1 MSNIQV
7 IIHCLPREI
16 DSLDRILDDLKRSS
30 HFLEEQ
36 DNIVLDVSLNTSS
49 LFTNWGKSKLDKDFF
64 INKFNIIEKKADW
77 TFRNQFLVED
87 NEKCLGINDKRRNS
101 IRSAKED
108 ITHFMYLDLD
118 VFFSSLNLKY
128 LFDSLDSIKNK
139 YSIISPELVKLWD
152 PSWDILTNKNYL
164 KHEYGYFKELDPYS
178 IEQISLNNVFSDEVN
193 LKQIPYIKFGGGW
206 FNTFSSN
213 LLKLID
219 IPDSLG
225 PYGLDDTFIMQGA
238 NIMKSKGYDVSQY
251 VLQGMVVCEN
261 IKYSLYD
268 LNPYK
273 DYIHDNSFNNK
284 GRNFKQKYRENSN
297 KNFNTEINKL
307 NNKL

>member
-1 MSNIQV
+1 
-7 IIHCLPREI
+7 
-16 DSLDRILDDLKRSS
+16 
-30 HFLEEQ
+30 
-36 DNIVLDVSLNTSS
+36 
-49 LFTNWGKSKLDKDFF
+49 
-64 INKFNIIEKKADW
+64 
-77 TFRNQFLVED
+77 
-87 NEKCLGINDKRRNS
+87 
-101 IRSAKED
+101 
-108 ITHFMYLDLD
+108 MYLDLD

-128 LFDSLDSIKNK
+128 LFDSLKAIKNE
-139 YSIISPELVKLWD
+139 YSIISSELVKLWD
-152 PSWDILTNKNYL
+152 SSWDILTNKNYL
-164 KHEYGYFKELDPYS
+164 NYEYGYFKELDPYS
-178 IEQISLNNVFSDEVN
+178 IEQISLNNVFSNEVSLN
-193 LKQIPYIKFGGGW
+193 QIPNIKFGGGW

-238 NIMKSKGYDVSQY
+238 SIMKSKGYDISQY

-273 DYIHDNSFNNK
+273 DYIYDNSFDNK

-297 KNFNTEINKL
+297 KNFTLEIQKL

>member
-1 MSNIQV
+1 MNNIQI

-30 HFLEEQ
+30 HFLEKQ

-49 LFTNWGKSKLDKDFF
+49 LFTDWNKSKLDKDFF

-77 TFRNQFLVED
+77 TLRNYFLVED
-87 NEKCLGINDKRRNS
+87 NDKCLGINDKRRNS
-101 IRSAKED
+101 IRSAKKD

-128 LFDSLDSIKNK
+128 LFDSLKAIKNE
-139 YSIISPELVKLWD
+139 YSIISSELVKLWD
-152 PSWDILTNKNYL
+152 SSWDILTNKNYL
-164 KHEYGYFKELDPYS
+164 NYEYGYFKELDPYS
-178 IEQISLNNVFSDEVN
+178 IEQISLNNVFSNKVSLN
-193 LKQIPYIKFGGGW
+193 QIPNIKFGGGW
-206 FNTFSSN
+206 FNTVSSN

-238 NIMKSKGYDVSQY
+238 SIMKSKGYDISQY

-273 DYIHDNSFNNK
+273 DYIYDNSFDNK

-297 KNFNTEINKL
+297 KNFTLEIQKL